1 MILTSSLP
9 RQDPIQRRNNTEHF
23 EGDGFSAA
31 FFHAKQLC
39 THCLTLPAEGAHIN
53 SCAHFIHIENGMHI
67 CRGGRRRGLRDRS
80 RDNRLFRRLGHLV
93 ARTCRGIDGR
103 VCRVVHRRRQDGRAP
118 RQGRLDRGDS
128 GEGRILLR
136 KRRRCRGYGA
146 DLCDEARAMV
156 HATREAAAELG
167 GKALAAV
174 ALAGKDLRGVGAVNL
189 ILVPALAAMILYLA
203 AKSEQTGESLPVAI
217 YPSVSY
223 CAMNMLLG
231 GVLVSKDAEEA
242 SAAEICCIS
251 AASGC
256 VMAALLAGVYVV
268 SMGYADFAMPLFE
281 FCRDIGAGFVGAAIA
296 ITAILTTL
304 VGAAKTLRDG
314 LEKAFGSGVS
324 ASCAVAMLALASSK
338 LDFASAVDGFYP
350 LIGAAASAVVIGI
363 IPVFVA
369 SMLSVR
375 RPSIHS
381 VNLFRRRR

>member
-1 MILTSSLP
+1 MRTSYILKTVCIFVGAVVGAGFATG
-9 RQDPIQRRNNTEHF
+9 REIIVF
-23 EGDGFSAA
+23 FGDFGVLSPVLAGVLMGAFAGLFIAA
-31 FFHAKQLC
+31 GKTVARLGKDGSIAA
-39 THCLTLPAEGAHIN
+39 TAA
-53 SCAHFIHIENGMHI
+53 
-67 CRGGRRRGLRDRS
+67 RGGFCCVNVVGVAVTVLIFATMTAGIEQLLA
-80 RDNRLFRRLGHLV
+80 RLTGVEHLGV
-93 ARTCRGIDGR
+93 A
-103 VCRVVHRRRQDGRAP
+103 A
-118 RQGRLDRGDS
+118 
-128 GEGRILLR
+128 
-136 KRRRCRGYGA
+136 
-146 DLCDEARAMV
+146 
-156 HATREAAAELG
+156 
-167 GKALAAV
+167 ALAAV

-375 RPSIHS
+375 RPSIRS

>member
-1 MILTSSLP
+1 M
-9 RQDPIQRRNNTEHF
+9 
-23 EGDGFSAA
+23 
-31 FFHAKQLC
+31 
-39 THCLTLPAEGAHIN
+39 
-53 SCAHFIHIENGMHI
+53 
-67 CRGGRRRGLRDRS
+67 
-80 RDNRLFRRLGHLV
+80 
-93 ARTCRGIDGR
+93 
-103 VCRVVHRRRQDGRAP
+103 
-118 RQGRLDRGDS
+118 
-128 GEGRILLR
+128 
-136 KRRRCRGYGA
+136 
-146 DLCDEARAMV
+146 
-156 HATREAAAELG
+156 
-167 GKALAAV
+167 
-174 ALAGKDLRGVGAVNL
+174 GAVNL

-314 LEKAFGSGVS
+314 FAKMLGSGVS

-363 IPVFVA
+363 IPIFVA

>member
-1 MILTSSLP
+1 MRTSYILKTVCIFVGAVVGAGFATG
-9 RQDPIQRRNNTEHF
+9 REIIVF
-23 EGDGFSAA
+23 FGDLGILSPVLAGVLMGAFAGLFIAA
-31 FFHAKQLC
+31 GKTVARLGKDGSIAA
-39 THCLTLPAEGAHIN
+39 TAA
-53 SCAHFIHIENGMHI
+53 
-67 CRGGRRRGLRDRS
+67 RGGFCCVNVVGVAATVLIFATMTAGLEQLLA
-80 RDNRLFRRLGHLV
+80 RLTGVEHLGV
-93 ARTCRGIDGR
+93 A
-103 VCRVVHRRRQDGRAP
+103 A
-118 RQGRLDRGDS
+118 
-128 GEGRILLR
+128 
-136 KRRRCRGYGA
+136 
-146 DLCDEARAMV
+146 
-156 HATREAAAELG
+156 
-167 GKALAAV
+167 ALAAV

-281 FCRDIGAGFVGAAIA
+281 FCRGIGAGFVGAAIA

-314 LEKAFGSGVS
+314 FAKMLGSGVS

-375 RPSIHS
+375 RLSIHS